1 MIKFLTRK
9 IAVATVIGLS
19 LFVSAS
25 LQNSVQA
32 EEVQNSTVT
41 VNEHVQQNEK
51 GAINWDKG
59 SESDVEAIGIGLPP
73 ENMGARGNVLAR
85 RAAVVDAQRNLAEM
99 IQGVQIDSDTVMENL
114 VISSDVVR
122 TKVSALVRGA
132 RIIDEGMNE
141 DGSYFVKMRVP
152 MYGVTNSI
160 ATAVL
165 PELRGNA
172 EAEPLPEVTESTLS
186 EQDMKDVR
194 SAAYTGIECTLAA
207 LPYVALHGVLILLGY
222 IFFLKALKY
231 TPIALIGL
239 VQSSE
244 LFFTTIIDSILG
256 YLSLSVHFFAL
267 LLLFV
272 FAIALFY
279 LNSMQSENTS
289 IKTVKPIGI
298 VLTIGTML
306 LYVIATYIIKV
317 AAAYGANE
325 ITLNVG
331 YYVVAI
337 PYFGCIALK
346 GRDDDKK
353 NTANPHW
360 WNGFYFLAIAIGVL
374 ETIFYVFETFSFIN
388 DTPTIVMA
396 IKQMGIFVM
405 FFLSVLFKTDKFTK
419 PKLFALILGFIAIT
433 GLYFN

>member
-1 MIKFLTRK
+1 MSNQRYTAI
-9 IAVATVIGLS
+9 VATLFDSAADATLDYAVTRYNIHKMVLLLTVIAFIGQLVIG
-19 LFVSAS
+19 
-25 LQNSVQA
+25 
-32 EEVQNSTVT
+32 
-41 VNEHVQQNEK
+41 
-51 GAINWDKG
+51 
-59 SESDVEAIGIGLPP
+59 
-73 ENMGARGNVLAR
+73 
-85 RAAVVDAQRNLAEM
+85 
-99 IQGVQIDSDTVMENL
+99 
-114 VISSDVVR
+114 
-122 TKVSALVRGA
+122 
-132 RIIDEGMNE
+132 
-141 DGSYFVKMRVP
+141 
-152 MYGVTNSI
+152 
-160 ATAVL
+160 
-165 PELRGNA
+165 
-172 EAEPLPEVTESTLS
+172 
-186 EQDMKDVR
+186 
-194 SAAYTGIECTLAA
+194 AAYAGIECTLAA

-222 IFFLKALKY
+222 ICFLKALKY

-244 LFFTTIIDSILG
+244 LFFTTIVDSILG

-279 LNSMQSENTS
+279 INSMQSENTS

-298 VLTIGTML
+298 VLTFGTML

-337 PYFGCIALK
+337 PYFGWLALK
-346 GRDDDKK
+346 GKDDDKK

-360 WNGFYFLAIAIGVL
+360 WNGFYFLAVAIGIL

-419 PKLFALILGFIAIT
+419 PKLLALVLGFIAIT